1 MYVGIFIT
9 DVCGLFKIFVRCM
22 QLFFASMYVVFF
34 TIQMYVTFYETP
46 MYAAFFI
53 YMMYVGICE
62 PPMYAAFLAW
72 SMYAAFYAR
81 AETALEIS
89 AHATRHPRGRAR
101 HGDLLR
107 RRRALRCLQQTIARR
122 AQVVKSQKHAT
133 ICVR

>member
-22 QLFFASMYVVFF
+22 QLFFASMYVGFF

-72 SMYAAFYAR
+72 SMYVAFYAHAHVGR
-81 AETALEIS
+81 HIS
-89 AHATRHPRGRAR
+89 TGATRRRLGRAR